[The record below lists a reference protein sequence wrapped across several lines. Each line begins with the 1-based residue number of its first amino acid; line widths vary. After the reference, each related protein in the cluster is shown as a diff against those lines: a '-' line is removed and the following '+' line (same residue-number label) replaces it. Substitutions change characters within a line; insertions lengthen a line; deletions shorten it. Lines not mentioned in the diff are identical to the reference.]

1 MSDPKSTDSFPGKIR
16 STVNKFFQGFLSF
29 LKNVWILFKQN
40 FKEVM
45 IFILFCSTFTTIA
58 TSLLKEVLIKGMM
71 KVSGVTYIVPANL
84 KSVLLN
90 PLSIL
95 MIIVFSVII
104 TFFSLFE
111 IAGLLHA
118 FSMAQVGRG
127 TNLTSMFMAGLRAC
141 RKASHPKNWLLIV
154 FILVLFPLT
163 KLLPLSTSTFKII
176 LPGFVNQTIDY
187 TKSLSIMYSVIYFVL
202 ISFLT
207 IYIFSINCFVMQKTS
222 FIKSCAESRR
232 LGKGHFI
239 ETFLT
244 LFLLTIL
251 LNFAINSVSSIVVV
265 NCNEVVS
272 FIKKNSANVVLKS
285 EDVGT
290 YTYVLRQILKSFI
303 SPAVNNAALAVL
315 FYRQIDAKDMLKSL
329 SSDTFKSSK
338 ASKKMVITFITVMA
352 VLFAAA
358 GIFLIHRYSYLI
370 EEVDKPLVC
379 AHRGDNIN
387 APENTMEAF
396 ELAASESLEWIEL
409 DVHQTSDGVIVCN
422 HDSTIQRVS
431 GQNLAIREH
440 TFEELK
446 KCEYGSWM
454 PGNYEHV
461 TIPTLEEV
469 LVFAKENELNVQV
482 ELKGHSDDINFE
494 ENVIRIINDT
504 GMHDNV
510 MIISQ
515 DASRMKRVMEIDPT
529 ITKGYCVFLAL
540 GHPEDIEYTDNISVE
555 ETNVTPELVRHLH
568 AQGKKVFCWT
578 VDLDDTVQY
587 LVSCDVDVIGTDNPM
602 LISNAVEK
610 ADCSGGI
617 SRAFHIFMRIIA
629 DMDK

>member
-1 MSDPKSTDSFPGKIR
+1 MADPKSTETVFSRIK
-16 STVNKFFQGFLSF
+16 STVSGFFAGFRSF

-84 KSVLLN
+84 KTVLLN
-90 PLSIL
+90 PLSVL
-95 MIIVFSVII
+95 MIIVFSIII

-111 IAGLLHA
+111 IAGLLNA

-141 RKASHPKNWLLIV
+141 RKALHPKNWLIIV

-163 KLLPLSTSTFKII
+163 KVLPLSTSTFKII

-187 TKSLSIMYSVIYFVL
+187 TRSLSILYSCIYFILV
-202 ISFLT
+202 SFLT
-207 IYIFSINCFVMQKTS
+207 IYIFSINSFVMQKTS
-222 FIKSCAESRR
+222 FIKSCSESRR
-232 LGKGHFI
+232 LGKGHYL

-244 LFLLTIL
+244 LLLLTIL
-251 LNFAINSVSSIVVV
+251 LNFAINSVSSVVVV

-290 YTYVLRQILKSFI
+290 YTYVLRQILKSFV

-315 FYRQIDAKDMLKSL
+315 FYRHIDAKDMLKTL
-329 SSDTFKSSK
+329 SSDTFKSGK
-338 ASKKMVITFITVMA
+338 ASKKTVIIFIAVMA
-352 VLFAAA
+352 TLFTAA
-358 GIFLIHRYSYLI
+358 GIFLIHRYSYLM
-370 EEVDKPLVC
+370 EDVDKPLVC
-379 AHRGDNIN
+379 AHRGDNVN

-396 ELAASESLEWIEL
+396 ELAASEGLEWIEL

-431 GQNLAIREH
+431 GQNLAIHDH

-446 KCEYGSWM
+446 SVEYGSWM

-461 TIPTLEEV
+461 TIPTLEEA
-469 LVFAKENELNVQV
+469 LTFAKESGLNVQV
-482 ELKGHSDDINFE
+482 ELKGSPYDKNFE
-494 ENVIRIINDT
+494 ENVLKVINDT
-504 GMHDNV
+504 GMHDSV
-510 MIISQ
+510 MVISQ
-515 DASRMKRVMEIDPT
+515 DASRMKRVMEIDPE

-540 GHPEDIEYTDNISVE
+540 GHPEDIEYTDNITVE
-555 ETNVTPELVRHLH
+555 ETNVTPELVRHFH
-568 AQGKKVFCWT
+568 EQGKKVFCWT

-587 LVSCDVDVIGTDNPM
+587 LVSCDVDVIGTDDPI
-602 LISNAVEK
+602 LISNAVDK

>member
-1 MSDPKSTDSFPGKIR
+1 MSEPKSTENVFSRIKN
-16 STVNKFFQGFLSF
+16 TVSGFFAGFRSF

-84 KSVLLN
+84 NTVLLN
-90 PLSIL
+90 PLSVL
-95 MIIVFSVII
+95 MIIVFSIII

-111 IAGLLHA
+111 IAGLLNA

-141 RKASHPKNWLLIV
+141 RKALHPKNWLIIV

-163 KLLPLSTSTFKII
+163 KVLPLSTSTFKII

-187 TKSLSIMYSVIYFVL
+187 TRSLSILYSCIYFILV
-202 ISFLT
+202 SFLT
-207 IYIFSINCFVMQKTS
+207 IYIFSINSFVMQKTS
-222 FIKSCAESRR
+222 FIKSCSESRR
-232 LGKGHFI
+232 LGKGHYL

-244 LFLLTIL
+244 LLLLTIL
-251 LNFAINSVSSIVVV
+251 LNFVINSVSSVVVV
-265 NCNEVVS
+265 NCNEVIS

-290 YTYVLRQILKSFI
+290 YTYVLRQILKSFV

-315 FYRQIDAKDMLKSL
+315 FYRQIDAKDMLKTL
-329 SSDTFKSSK
+329 SSDTFKSGK
-338 ASKKMVITFITVMA
+338 ASKKTVIIFIAVMA
-352 VLFAAA
+352 TLFTAA
-358 GIFLIHRYSYLI
+358 GIFLIHRYSYLM
-370 EEVDKPLVC
+370 EDVDKPLVC
-379 AHRGDNIN
+379 AHRGDNVN

-396 ELAASESLEWIEL
+396 ELAASEGLEWIEL

-431 GQNLAIREH
+431 GQNLAIHDH

-446 KCEYGSWM
+446 SVEYGSWM

-461 TIPTLEEV
+461 TIPTLEEA
-469 LVFAKENELNVQV
+469 LTFAKESGLNVQV
-482 ELKGHSDDINFE
+482 ELKGSPYDKNFE
-494 ENVIRIINDT
+494 ENVLKVINDT

-510 MIISQ
+510 MVISQ
-515 DASRMKRVMEIDPT
+515 DASRMKRVMEIDPA

-540 GHPEDIEYTDNISVE
+540 GHPEDIEYTDNITVE
-555 ETNVTPELVRHLH
+555 ETNVTPELVRHFH
-568 AQGKKVFCWT
+568 EQGKKVFCWT

-587 LVSCDVDVIGTDNPM
+587 LVSCDVDVIGTDNPI
-602 LISNAVEK
+602 LISNAVDK
-610 ADCSGGI
+610 ADCSGGF

>member
-303 SPAVNNAALAVL
+303 SPAVNNAAD
-315 FYRQIDAKDMLKSL
+315 RK
-329 SSDTFKSSK
+329 
-338 ASKKMVITFITVMA
+338 
-352 VLFAAA
+352 
-358 GIFLIHRYSYLI
+358 
-370 EEVDKPLVC
+370 
-379 AHRGDNIN
+379 
-387 APENTMEAF
+387 
-396 ELAASESLEWIEL
+396 
-409 DVHQTSDGVIVCN
+409 
-422 HDSTIQRVS
+422 
-431 GQNLAIREH
+431 
-440 TFEELK
+440 
-446 KCEYGSWM
+446 
-454 PGNYEHV
+454 
-461 TIPTLEEV
+461 
-469 LVFAKENELNVQV
+469 NVV
-482 ELKGHSDDINFE
+482 
-494 ENVIRIINDT
+494 
-504 GMHDNV
+504 
-510 MIISQ
+510 
-515 DASRMKRVMEIDPT
+515 
-529 ITKGYCVFLAL
+529 
-540 GHPEDIEYTDNISVE
+540 
-555 ETNVTPELVRHLH
+555 
-568 AQGKKVFCWT
+568 
-578 VDLDDTVQY
+578 
-587 LVSCDVDVIGTDNPM
+587 
-602 LISNAVEK
+602 
-610 ADCSGGI
+610 
-617 SRAFHIFMRIIA
+617 
-629 DMDK
+629 